1 MYMEDLKRM
10 AEVSRKKVEYLL
22 NAPGGYFLLS
32 ALAGIYLGLG
42 ICLILSVGAPFA
54 AEGSA
59 ALKLVMGVSF
69 GVALTLVIFAGS
81 ELFTGNNMVCTI
93 GALARAITWKHVAW
107 IFVWS
112 FIGNLVGSL
121 AVAWLI
127 VQSGVMAKAPQM
139 DLLMKVAAMKM
150 SAPAVELFIRGIL
163 CNLLVCLAVWM
174 AARTK
179 NEAAKIMLIFWCL
192 FAFVGSGFEHSIANQ
207 SLLGMALFLPHGDA
221 ISWVGFAWNQVFVGL
236 GNVVGGAVLVGG
248 AYWLSSPYLVSDIIA
263 TQAEL
268 AVREPESQETLGHS
282 SEFLPSSSPVVPMK
296 AGFVAALNHERGAR

>member
-10 AEVSRKKVEYLL
+10 AEVSRKKAEYCL

-42 ICLILSVGAPFA
+42 ICLIFSVGAPFA

-93 GALARAITWKHVAW
+93 GALSRAITWKHVGL

-112 FIGNLVGSL
+112 FIGNLIGSL
-121 AVAWLI
+121 AVAWMI

-150 SAPAVELFIRGIL
+150 SASAWELFIRGIL

-192 FAFVGSGFEHSIANQ
+192 FAFIGSGFEHSIANQ
-207 SLLGMALFLPHGDA
+207 SLLGMALFLPHGEA
-221 ISWVGFAWNQVFVGL
+221 ISWSGFAWNQVFVGL
-236 GNVVGGAVLVGG
+236 GNIVGGALLVGG
-248 AYWLSSPYLVSDIIA
+248 AYWLSSPYRITDAVA
-263 TQAEL
+263 TQSETSVL
-268 AVREPESQETLGHS
+268 KNESVGYPTEV
-282 SEFLPSSSPVVPMK
+282 LPAASPPVPMTT
-296 AGFVAALNHERGAR
+296 GFVAELNHERGVR

>member
-1 MYMEDLKRM
+1 MYMKDLKRM
-10 AEVSRKKVEYLL
+10 TEVSRKKAEYCL
-22 NAPGGYFLLS
+22 NAPEGYFLLS
-32 ALAGIYLGLG
+32 ALAGVYLGLG
-42 ICLILSVGAPFA
+42 ICLIFSVGAPFA

-93 GALARAITWKHVAW
+93 GALSRAITWKHVGW

-121 AVAWLI
+121 AVAWMI

-139 DLLMKVAAMKM
+139 DLLMKVASMKM
-150 SAPAVELFIRGIL
+150 SASGWELFIRGIL

-192 FAFVGSGFEHSIANQ
+192 FAFIGSGFEHSIANQ
-207 SLLGMALFLPHGDA
+207 SLLGMALFLPHGEA
-221 ISWVGFAWNQVFVGL
+221 ISWSGFAWNQVFVGL
-236 GNVVGGAVLVGG
+236 GNIVGGALLVGG
-248 AYWLSSPYLVSDIIA
+248 AYWLSSPYRVTDAVA
-263 TQAEL
+263 TQSETVVL
-268 AVREPESQETLGHS
+268 ENESVGYPTEV
-282 SEFLPSSSPVVPMK
+282 LPATSPVVPMTT
-296 AGFVAALNHERGAR
+296 GFVAGLNHERGLR

>member
-1 MYMEDLKRM
+1 MFMEDLKRM
-10 AEVSRKKVEYLL
+10 AEVSRKKAEYCL

-42 ICLILSVGAPFA
+42 ICLIFSVGAPFA

-93 GALARAITWKHVAW
+93 GALSRAITWKHVGL

-112 FIGNLVGSL
+112 FIGNLIGSL
-121 AVAWLI
+121 AVAWMI

-150 SAPAVELFIRGIL
+150 SASAWELFIRGIL

-192 FAFVGSGFEHSIANQ
+192 FAFIGSGFEHSIANQ
-207 SLLGMALFLPHGDA
+207 SLLGMALFLPHGEA
-221 ISWVGFAWNQVFVGL
+221 ISWSGFAWNQVFVGL
-236 GNVVGGAVLVGG
+236 GNIVGGALLVGG
-248 AYWLSSPYLVSDIIA
+248 AYWLSSPYRITDAVA
-263 TQAEL
+263 TQSETSVL
-268 AVREPESQETLGHS
+268 KNESVGYPTEV
-282 SEFLPSSSPVVPMK
+282 LPAASPPVPMTT
-296 AGFVAALNHERGAR
+296 GFVAELNHERGVR

>member
-10 AEVSRKKVEYLL
+10 AEVSRKKAEYCL

-42 ICLILSVGAPFA
+42 ICLIFSVGAPFA

-59 ALKLVMGVSF
+59 ALKLVMGISF

-93 GALARAITWKHVAW
+93 GALSRAITWKHVGW

-121 AVAWLI
+121 AVAWMI

-150 SAPAVELFIRGIL
+150 SASAWELFIRGIL

-192 FAFVGSGFEHSIANQ
+192 FAFIGSGFEHSIANQ
-207 SLLGMALFLPHGDA
+207 SLLGMALFLPHGEA
-221 ISWVGFAWNQVFVGL
+221 ITWSGFAWNQVFVGL
-236 GNVVGGAVLVGG
+236 GNILGGALLVGG
-248 AYWLSSPYLVSDIIA
+248 VYWLSSPYRVTDASAI
-263 TQAEL
+263 QSES
-268 AVREPESQETLGHS
+268 AVLDNESIGHPTEALS
-282 SEFLPSSSPVVPMK
+282 AASPVVPMNV
-296 AGFVAALNHERGAR
+296 GFVAKLNRERGVR